1 MYAVS
6 LYIHEWEKTMEQL
19 NVFIESF
26 REFWRQLSNFLPQIF
41 AAFVLVIAGWL
52 IAKIA
57 RKGIIK
63 LLKLIKVDELSEK
76 SGVEDF
82 LIQGGVKYT
91 AVTLIANIVYWF
103 ILFTVLLAVLN
114 SLGLQAA
121 AELFNKVILYIPNVV
136 IAILVIIF
144 GTLFAK
150 FIRGVT
156 NTYLNNIGISGA
168 ELVSN
173 IAYWAVLVFVV
184 SLSLEQL
191 SIGGQILTSAFQIAF
206 GELCLALALAFGL
219 GGREWAA
226 HILEKMWKK

>member
-1 MYAVS
+1 
-6 LYIHEWEKTMEQL
+6 MEQL

-206 GELCLALALAFGL
+206 GALCLALALAFGL

-226 HILEKMWKK
+226 HILEKMWKTKS